1 MAAVEPRFGVGRV
14 TRFYVP
20 LLLQAFSQSLSYP
33 LVAGIVTHGEYGVNA
48 LTAFSQGQ
56 MIMFMIGALG
66 LGLVTTGM
74 VFAKTWL
81 GYVTFRRLNSI
92 MMWSLLALQCVPA
105 LPPFDSWIFEGF
117 FNLPPELAAVSRWTL
132 LFGSVMNAGFFVRNV
147 PMVVL
152 FNNLESGKANAATL
166 VRIAVTLAFSVVFP
180 RVGCT
185 GPGWGLFALTVG
197 VWAETMITWFFA
209 RPFVAALPNR
219 PKGGAAGSRLPVSA
233 PSLLVEQFRFT
244 MPLALGGFLLSC
256 SPLVIAA
263 FVSRTANAVDML
275 AIHYVTLGVA
285 NPVAFAALRIQT
297 VAVKFL
303 PEYPGDRRLLAYAVV
318 VGLILGIIPL
328 AFSTPWVGDWY
339 FGTFQNVPR
348 RLLGTAKLAIGIYSL
363 ICVIHAVRA
372 RIEGIAAARKCP
384 RAVMC
389 GQIAYTISLFLVC
402 AVLLP
407 LGCPGWA
414 MAVAAIFVA
423 PVCVSV
429 AVYAALAV
437 MLRRGGRAAWR
448 QGPPRWRGIAAAFRR
463 RSQAR
468 PQRS

>member
-1 MAAVEPRFGVGRV
+1 MDVAEPRFGVVRV

-74 VFAKTWL
+74 VFAKTWV
-81 GYVTFRRLNSI
+81 GYVTFRRLNSM
-92 MMWSLLALQCVPA
+92 MMWSLLAVQCIPA
-105 LPPFDSWIFEGF
+105 LPPFDRWIFEGF
-117 FNLPPELAAVSRWTL
+117 FNLPPELASVSRWTL

-152 FNNLESGKANAATL
+152 FNNLESGKANAATF
-166 VRIAVTLAFSVVFP
+166 VRIVVTLAFSVVFP
-180 RVGCT
+180 KVGLV

-197 VWAETMITWFFA
+197 VWAETLVTWYFA

-219 PKGGAAGSRLPVSA
+219 PSGRAIAPEAPVSA
-233 PSLLVEQFRFT
+233 PKLLVEQFRFT
-244 MPLALGGFLLSC
+244 LPLGLGGFLLSC
-256 SPLVIAA
+256 SPLIVAA
-263 FVSRTANAVDML
+263 FVSRSADAVDML
-275 AIHYVTLGVA
+275 AIHYVTIGVA

-303 PEYPGDRRLLAYAVV
+303 PEYPGDRRLLVYAVV
-318 VGLILGIIPL
+318 AGLLLGVIPL
-328 AFSTPWVGDWY
+328 AFSTPWIGDWY
-339 FGTFQNVPR
+339 FGSFQNVPPR
-348 RLLGTAKLAIGIYSL
+348 MLGTAKLVIGIYSL

-402 AVLLP
+402 SVLLP
-407 LGCPGWA
+407 SGCPGWA
-414 MAVAAIFVA
+414 IALTAIFIA
-423 PVCVSV
+423 PVCVTL

-437 MLRRGGRAAWR
+437 MLRKGARAA
-448 QGPPRWRGIAAAFRR
+448 
-463 RSQAR
+463 
-468 PQRS
+468 